1 MIVNKLFHRAL
12 FTVLSMSLLS
22 TAVQAAEASALMREE
37 NLSATFYFY
46 GDKHIKASEEY
57 LQLALRF
64 MPGWSIAA
72 GMGMTQPE
80 GFNYLMLD
88 AHGNSLLS
96 GGEIDCLPA
105 FQIGLARYTV
115 NDQLLQDRDGLLFG
129 LSLSCPI
136 NTMAS
141 IDFSIKRLRDHS
153 DTNQLYNF
161 GSLGFRVN
169 L

>member
-80 GFNYLMLD
+80 GFNYL
-88 AHGNSLLS
+88 
-96 GGEIDCLPA
+96 PA

-115 NDQLLQDRDGLLFG
+115 NDQLLQDRDGLLLG

-161 GSLGFRVN
+161 GSLGFRVK